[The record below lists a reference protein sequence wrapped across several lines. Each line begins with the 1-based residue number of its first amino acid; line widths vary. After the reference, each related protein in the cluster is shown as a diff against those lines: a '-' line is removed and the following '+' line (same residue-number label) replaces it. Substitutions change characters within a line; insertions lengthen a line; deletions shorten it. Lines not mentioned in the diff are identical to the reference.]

1 MAYEPSSQ
9 SVDTLRAR
17 VENALGYVAAMVA
30 EREDGA
36 TYLPIF
42 FRLEKELA
50 ALDEKESAIER
61 ARRLARSAAPT
72 RTVTRLEPI

>member
-1 MAYEPSSQ
+1 MTYDKSTQ
-9 SVDTLRAR
+9 SVDALRAR

-50 ALDEKESAIER
+50 ALNEKESAIER
-61 ARRLARSAAPT
+61 ARRLARSTVATRAAT
-72 RTVTRLEPI
+72 LMEPA